1 MAGVLLHY
9 QEIPNF
15 MSSPYDFDLVCLGS
29 GPAGQRAAVQAA
41 KLGKRVAVVEKQR
54 CIGGVCIETGTIP
67 SKTFREAVR
76 RFYSRPGFEQG
87 ANYRAPQRP
96 RMKQLLAHVDQVIQR
111 ETEVVQD
118 ALARNDV
125 EVIRGKGSFIDA
137 HSIRIDGIEGK
148 RNITADKVLISVG
161 TRPADPRGVKA
172 DGKVVITSDQVLDLS
187 NMPRKIAVVGA
198 GVIGIEYA
206 SMFAA
211 LGVNVTIIDQRPRP
225 LEFLDHEIVDELIH
239 QMRNQDVVFRCGDG
253 VKKIEIVEDGGR
265 PEGLIELESGK
276 HIVADVILFSV
287 GRTGATDTLEL
298 AAAGLEADSRGR
310 LEVNDHYQTPVENIY
325 AAGDVIGYP
334 ALAAT
339 SSEQG
344 RLSACHMFGAE
355 VKPMAKHFPIGI
367 YSIPEISM
375 VGETEESLTE
385 KKVPYETGIARYREI
400 SRGQILGDDSG
411 FFKMIFH
418 RDTGR
423 LLGTHCI
430 GSGATELVH
439 VGQAVIGLG
448 GGLDYFLDTV
458 FNFPTLAECYKVAA
472 FNAANKINFSK
483 RIHAARARKNGGNG
497 SAPAS
502 SPEPLR
508 AVTPETPSPVTS
520 AASVSASASASAA
533 SESTGKM

>member
-1 MAGVLLHY
+1 MM
-9 QEIPNF
+9 EKP
-15 MSSPYDFDLVCLGS
+15 PYDFDLVCLGS
-29 GPAGQRAAVQAA
+29 GPAGQRAAIQAA
-41 KLGKRVAVVEKQR
+41 KLGKRVAVIEKQR

-76 RFYSRPGFEQG
+76 RFYSRPGFDLG
-87 ANYRAPQRP
+87 THYRAPQRP
-96 RMKQLLAHVDQVIQR
+96 TMDQLLGHVDKVIQR

-125 EVIRGKGSFIDA
+125 EVIRGKGSLAGA
-137 HSIRIDGIEGK
+137 HAIEIDGLEGN
-148 RNITADKVLISVG
+148 RTVTADKILIAVG
-161 TRPADPRGVKA
+161 TRPAEPRGIEA
-172 DGKVVITSDQVLDLS
+172 DGEVVITSDQVLDLRR
-187 NMPRKIAVVGA
+187 MPRKIAVVGA

-211 LGVNVTIIDQRPRP
+211 LGVSVTIIDQRPRP

-239 QMRNQDVVFRCGDG
+239 QMRKQDVVFRCGDG
-253 VKKIEIVEDGGR
+253 VRSIEIVDDGGR
-265 PEGLIELESGK
+265 REGLVELDSGK

-287 GRTGATDTLEL
+287 GRTGATEALNLES
-298 AAAGLEADSRGR
+298 AGLSADERGR
-310 LEVNDHYQTPVENIY
+310 LSVNDHFQTAVDNIY

-344 RLSACHMFGAE
+344 RLSACHMFGAAA
-355 VKPMAKHFPIGI
+355 KPMASHFPIGI
-367 YSIPEISM
+367 YAIPEISM
-375 VGETEESLTE
+375 VGETEETLTE

-418 RDTGR
+418 RDSGL

-472 FNAANKINFSK
+472 FNAANKINFAK
-483 RIHAARARKNGGNG
+483 RIHAARERQD
-497 SAPAS
+497 
-502 SPEPLR
+502 E
-508 AVTPETPSPVTS
+508 
-520 AASVSASASASAA
+520 VSADVVAVGDGAVS
-533 SESTGKM
+533 